1 MTSQEPS
8 QQNGAVAPAPEPTP
22 VQPEAKQKKPIFKK
36 WWFWVIIV
44 VVVVAIAGGAA
55 GSGNGGS
62 NTAQPQDAV
71 SADSAASSE
80 SGSANGDSAA
90 PSDSNADDSAQADS
104 DYTITDETFVDNG
117 YGSYSITGTFT
128 NATGRELSYVQV
140 TYRMLDADGAQIG
153 TALAN
158 TNNLPDGSAW
168 KFDAM
173 YFDSDVAPASY
184 KFVEVT
190 YF

>member
-1 MTSQEPS
+1 MTSQDPS
-8 QQNGAVAPAPEPTP
+8 QQNGAAAPAPETTS
-22 VQPEAKQKKPIFKK
+22 VQPGATQKKPFFKK

-44 VVVVAIAGGAA
+44 IVVVAIAGGAA

-62 NTAQPQDAV
+62 NAAQPQDAASV
-71 SADSAASSE
+71 DSEASPDSGTATEDSAASS
-80 SGSANGDSAA
+80 DS
-90 PSDSNADDSAQADS
+90 DADDSAEADS
-104 DYTITDETFVDNG
+104 DYTITDEAFVDNG

-173 YFDSDVAPASY
+173 YFDSDVVPASY
-184 KFVEVT
+184 EFVEVT